1 MLYTKLTNYI
11 YIIILPS
18 SHRFVGRRRS
28 IVSRILSCCRIAGA
42 AKARRLALRATPVAK
57 VRGALDVRRR
67 DLVHVGTGRSD
78 KVGHPGRRCITR
90 GPFAFARRRRWSVLR
105 GHFKVAVHA
114 SHERL
119 VLVDEL
125 GYAIAA
131 RQDKTSAFNYSKTKS
146 IFFTIYSFI
155 YYYLFNY
162 VDRDLIGVKELFWYE
177 YLPLQKTGYNH
188 NQYPQNKRTNIHQVS
203 SIHMRIYT
211 YISLHS

>member
-1 MLYTKLTNYI
+1 MNGLLKVLSVDNRSNFPRRIGRPVRRDDLDFRLACIDTGAHNILYTKLTNYI

-18 SHRFVGRRRS
+18 SHRFVRRRRS

-131 RQDKTSAFNYSKTKS
+131 RQDKTSAFNYSKTKT
-146 IFFTIYSFI
+146 IFSTIYSFI
-155 YYYLFNY
+155 Y
-162 VDRDLIGVKELFWYE
+162 
-177 YLPLQKTGYNH
+177 
-188 NQYPQNKRTNIHQVS
+188 
-203 SIHMRIYT
+203 
-211 YISLHS
+211 